1 MLKKFGQ
8 KVVVK
13 NLTSLL
19 YKIGKKVAVKYL
31 TSLLH
36 SDNSNSP
43 VLFFLNILTH
53 FPSKLQLF
61 DAFPDKIQH
70 GSAFGPTQ
78 FKKLTKLCF
87 W

>member
-43 VLFFLNILTH
+43 LLFFLNILTH
-53 FPSKLQLF
+53 FPKKLQLLM
-61 DAFPDKIQH
+61 H
-70 GSAFGPTQ
+70 S
-78 FKKLTKLCF
+78 LTKFNMVQLLVLPSLKN
-87 W
+87 